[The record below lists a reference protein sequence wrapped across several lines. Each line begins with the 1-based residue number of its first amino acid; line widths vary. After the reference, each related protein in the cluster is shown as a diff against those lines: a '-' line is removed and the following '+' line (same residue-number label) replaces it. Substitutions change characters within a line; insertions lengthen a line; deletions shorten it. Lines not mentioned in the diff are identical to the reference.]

1 MKEIHSI
8 LHTVSVVLY
17 LANEVIVLITV
28 EAGMVS
34 DAAAAIK
41 NVDGIKKIYIVTG
54 PFDIVVIAEI
64 PERSKFRALVDSIH
78 EAPGI
83 NRTETCIAI

>member
-1 MKEIHSI
+1 M
-8 LHTVSVVLY
+8 
-17 LANEVIVLITV
+17 ITV

-34 DAAAAIK
+34 DAATAIREI
-41 NVDGIKKIYIVTG
+41 DGVQKIYIVTG

-64 PERSKFRALVDSIH
+64 PERSKFRGLVDSIH